1 MLCVL
6 TAGSWTLHSC
16 QWVEWTSARCN
27 GLIFFSPFHAGVEWT
42 SARVH
47 RFIFSPLCAKWH
59 KIQFLKF
66 EKENKKCAVFLFY

>member
-1 MLCVL
+1 MCSDGWFMDFAFMPV
-6 TAGSWTLHSC
+6 GGVDISSV
-16 QWVEWTSARCN
+16 QRFN
-27 GLIFFSPFHAGVEWT
+27 FFSPFHAGVEWT